1 MISYSQLG
9 APGPNDLSSYVCSR
23 REMDETRRLRYR
35 LNPSKHRLGEEGGGG
50 GGRGGEGRGG
60 EGRGGEGRGGE
71 GRGGEGRG
79 GEGRGGEGRGGEGR
93 GGEGRGGEGRGGRS
107 LCSCLLNIESC
118 EVQPKMWT
126 VILFIFV
133 YTCRCLQEFQ
143 YSAVLQ
149 KLIFIHVHD
158 YLT

>member
-35 LNPSKHRLGEEGGGG
+35 LNPSKHRLGEEGGGEEGEGRG
-50 GGRGGEGRGG
+50 GEGRGGEGRGGEGRGGEGRGG

-133 YTCRCLQEFQ
+133 YTC
-143 YSAVLQ
+143 
-149 KLIFIHVHD
+149 I
-158 YLT
+158 